1 MQDDRETDDG
11 PERAA
16 TPAAKRP
23 LARRLAPLAILALLV
38 GGAYAT
44 GLHEHLSLDTLA
56 REHERLSRF
65 VADNFLLAAGA
76 YILLY
81 VVVVAAS
88 LPGGAMMTVTGG
100 FLFGTAFGTVF
111 AVTGATIGATAIFL
125 IARTAL
131 GDVLREKAGGAL
143 ARMAEGFRKDAFN
156 YLLFLRLVPA
166 FPFFVIN
173 LAPAFLGVRTR
184 TYVAATAIGIV
195 PGTFVFAS
203 VGAGFGSVLAQGGE
217 ISLSGIL
224 TPQVATALVGL
235 AVLALVPVA
244 VKRVRARGGAAQS

>member
-1 MQDDRETDDG
+1 MQDSQET
-11 PERAA
+11 
-16 TPAAKRP
+16 TPMPPAPARRS
-23 LARRLAPLAILALLV
+23 LARRLAPLAVLAAIV
-38 GGAYAT
+38 AGAYGL
-44 GLHEHLSLDTLA
+44 GLHEHLTLDTLA
-56 REHERLSRF
+56 REHERLSAF
-65 VADNFLLAAGA
+65 VAQNFALAAAA

-81 VVVVAAS
+81 IVVVTAS

-100 FLFGTAFGTVF
+100 FLFGTLFGTAF

-131 GDVLREKAGGAL
+131 GDVLREKAGGAV
-143 ARMAEGFRKDAFN
+143 ARMAEGFRRDAFN

-173 LAPAFLGVRTR
+173 LAPAFLGVKTR
-184 TYVAATAIGIV
+184 TYVAATALGIV

-217 ISLSGIL
+217 ISLAGVL
-224 TPQVATALVGL
+224 TPQVVTALAGL
-235 AVLALVPVA
+235 AVLALIPVV
-244 VKRVRARGGAAQS
+244 VKKLRGRNP